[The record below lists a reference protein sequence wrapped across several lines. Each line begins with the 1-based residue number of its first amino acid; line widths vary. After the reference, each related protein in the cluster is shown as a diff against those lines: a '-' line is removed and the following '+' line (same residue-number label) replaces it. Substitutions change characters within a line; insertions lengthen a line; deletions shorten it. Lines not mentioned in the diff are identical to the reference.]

1 MTKKLITLLL
11 ALTMVFAC
19 AVPVVAVS
27 NNSSGTYT
35 QTTIPTVDGTFS
47 VKLNIQ
53 GYGIDDGTTTYN
65 PIQQFNLDVDMGSA
79 DAIDASYTVE
89 DVLNAAA
96 IQYADILAFNII
108 TDDDHGQYLYGV
120 KDINADM
127 WFVPKAVKNGTKT
140 YFCGWMFRINGQ
152 MPMLNSTDG
161 ASIDEAYVG
170 ENYVVDVFYAN
181 PYDINY
187 STAFTQVIY
196 DTITSSGAK
205 RFQVLYSNCY
215 YANNNTTFTVT
226 NFAPA
231 AYQSIQVIVDGT
243 TLNVTTNSNGKF
255 ALSGLSSGTHTMKV
269 VFDVYNTFTDA
280 MDSTVYYDIPEVLNT
295 YNTFTF

>member
-96 IQYADILAFNII
+96 IQ
-108 TDDDHGQYLYGV
+108 
-120 KDINADM
+120 
-127 WFVPKAVKNGTKT
+127 
-140 YFCGWMFRINGQ
+140 
-152 MPMLNSTDG
+152 
-161 ASIDEAYVG
+161 
-170 ENYVVDVFYAN
+170 
-181 PYDINY
+181 
-187 STAFTQVIY
+187 
-196 DTITSSGAK
+196 
-205 RFQVLYSNCY
+205 
-215 YANNNTTFTVT
+215 
-226 NFAPA
+226 
-231 AYQSIQVIVDGT
+231 
-243 TLNVTTNSNGKF
+243 
-255 ALSGLSSGTHTMKV
+255 
-269 VFDVYNTFTDA
+269 
-280 MDSTVYYDIPEVLNT
+280 
-295 YNTFTF
+295 